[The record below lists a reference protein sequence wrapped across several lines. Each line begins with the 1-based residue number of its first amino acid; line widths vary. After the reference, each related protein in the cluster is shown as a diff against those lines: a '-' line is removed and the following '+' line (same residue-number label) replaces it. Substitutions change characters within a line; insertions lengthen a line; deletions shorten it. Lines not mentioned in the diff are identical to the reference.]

1 MKELGIY
8 VHIPFCKRKCNYCDF
23 ISFQNKDEIIL
34 KYIECLKKEI
44 RQSIKLTNSK
54 DYIVKTI
61 YIGGGTPSFIKSKYI
76 IEIIKEIRKKYIV
89 DENTEITIELNPGT
103 VTEQKLSD
111 YYNLGINRLSIGL
124 QSDND
129 EILKNIG
136 RIHTYS
142 EFLDTYKLAR
152 KVGFKNINVDL
163 MLGLPNQTIEMLE
176 NTVNNVI
183 KLEPEHI
190 SVYSLILE
198 EGTKLERQITNGELN
213 LPDENTERIMYH
225 LVKEILKQNGFI
237 QYEISNYSKIGFKS
251 KHNTDC
257 WNQKEYIGFG
267 LAAHSYIGMERFSN
281 TTDIEEYIKNIEN
294 DHIEKNYTIN
304 EKQDKISQMKEY
316 MMLGLRKIKGISIT
330 EFEQKFNQNP
340 IYLYRMELN
349 KLVNEELLEID
360 GDNIKLTL
368 KGLDFAN
375 LVWEEF
381 I

>member
-23 ISFQNKDEIIL
+23 ISFQNKNEIIL
-34 KYIECLKKEI
+34 RYIESLKKEI

-61 YIGGGTPSFIKSKYI
+61 YIGGGTPSFIESKYI
-76 IEIIKEIRKKYIV
+76 IEILKEIREKYIV
-89 DENTEITIELNPGT
+89 DENAEVTIEVNPGT
-103 VTEQKLSD
+103 VTEQKLRD
-111 YYNLGINRLSIGL
+111 YYNSGINRLSIGL

-129 EILKNIG
+129 EILKTIG

-163 MLGLPNQTIEMLE
+163 MLGLPNQTIELLE

-190 SVYSLILE
+190 SIYSLILE

-225 LVKEILKQNGFI
+225 LVKEILKQNEFI
-237 QYEISNYSKIGFKS
+237 QYEISNYSKIGFES
-251 KHNTDC
+251 KHNIDC

-267 LAAHSYIGMERFSN
+267 IAAHSYIDMERFSN
-281 TTDIEEYIKNIEN
+281 ITDIEEYIKNIEN
-294 DHIEKNYTIN
+294 EHMKDNYTIN

-316 MMLGLRKIKGISIT
+316 MMLGLRKIKGISIAK
-330 EFEQKFNQNP
+330 FEQKFNQNP

-381 I
+381 V

>member
-8 VHIPFCKRKCNYCDF
+8 VHIPFCKKKCNYCDF
-23 ISFQNKDEIIL
+23 ISFQNKNEIIL
-34 KYIECLKKEI
+34 RYIENLKKEI
-44 RQSIKLTNSK
+44 KQSIKLTNSEE
-54 DYIVKTI
+54 YIVKTI
-61 YIGGGTPSFIKSKYI
+61 YIGGGTPSFINSEFI
-76 IEIIKEIRKKYIV
+76 IEILKEIRKKYIV
-89 DENTEITIELNPGT
+89 DENAEITIEVNPGT
-103 VTEQKLSD
+103 VTEQKLCN

-163 MLGLPNQTIEMLE
+163 MLGLPNQTIEILE
-176 NTVNNVI
+176 NTVNKVI
-183 KLEPEHI
+183 KLNPEHI
-190 SVYSLILE
+190 SIYSLILE
-198 EGTKLERQITNGELN
+198 EGTKLEEQISNGEIN

-225 LVKEILKQNGFI
+225 LARKILNQNEYI
-237 QYEISNYSKIGFKS
+237 QYEISNYSKICFES

-257 WNQKEYIGFG
+257 WSQKEYIGFG
-267 LAAHSYIGMERFSN
+267 LAAHSYINMERFSN
-281 TTDIEEYIKNIEN
+281 TTKIEEYIENIEN
-294 DHIEKNYTIN
+294 ENIEDNYIIN
-304 EKQDKISQMKEY
+304 EKQNKISQMKEY
-316 MMLGLRKIKGISIT
+316 MMLGLRKINGISIM

-340 IYLYRMELN
+340 IYLYRIELN
-349 KLVNEELLEID
+349 KLVNEELIEVD
-360 GDNIKLTL
+360 GDNIKLTI

>member
-23 ISFQNKDEIIL
+23 ISFQNKNEIIL

-44 RQSIKLTNSK
+44 RQSMKLTSSK

-61 YIGGGTPSFIKSKYI
+61 YIGGGTPSFIESKYI
-76 IEIIKEIRKKYIV
+76 IEILKGIREKYII
-89 DENTEITIELNPGT
+89 DENVEITIEVNPGT

-111 YYNLGINRLSIGL
+111 YYNSGINRLSIGL

-129 EILKNIG
+129 EILKTIG

-163 MLGLPNQTIEMLE
+163 MLGLPNQTIEILE

-198 EGTKLERQITNGELN
+198 EGTKLEEQIINGELN

-225 LVKEILKQNGFI
+225 LVKEILKQNRFS
-237 QYEISNYSKIGFKS
+237 QYEISNYSKIGFES
-251 KHNTDC
+251 KHNIDC
-257 WNQKEYIGFG
+257 WKQKEYIGFG
-267 LAAHSYIGMERFSN
+267 VAAHSYINMERFSN

-294 DHIEKNYTIN
+294 EHIEDNYIIN
-304 EKQDKISQMKEY
+304 EKQDKIIQMKEY

-381 I
+381 V

>member
-360 GDNIKLTL
+360 VDNIKLTL